1 MIKELIKDMTK
12 YLPAYIAPALVGLI
26 AIPILTRLFPPEEY
40 GLYVLV
46 MATVSLLSSVAI
58 GWLSESV
65 IRFFPA
71 YESKAKLGEFYN
83 TVLIFI
89 LISIVAMTLLFLG
102 VLSFIEDNISANLAS
117 LMRLGVLVFIAT
129 ACLGTMQ
136 NFLRVKRQIG
146 WFTSFSVWH
155 RVAGLGIGIALV
167 LLLHQGVDGLLW
179 GMFLSIAVILPLL
192 YFLTIGKGTSIRKG
206 ISLSMASEMARYGF
220 PMIVGF
226 LTFWLLS
233 VSDRYILEL
242 FRGSQ
247 EVGIYSASYAITEGS
262 LSLLLGVFIVA
273 AGPIAMQIWEKQGVP
288 ASQEFLTKLTR
299 YILLMSLP
307 AAVGLSVLAKPI
319 IHVFVAPDYYEGYRI
334 IPLVASALFFSG
346 VAYSFALIFSY
357 IKKTYLF
364 MILAV
369 VAALLNIGL
378 NFLLVPR
385 YGYMAAAMTTLIA
398 YSFYLLLIITVS
410 RRFLT
415 WEFPFKFLGKAAG
428 ASAVMGI
435 AVYLLASDLI
445 SPPWVNLLVTIG
457 VGVIIYFVVLFLL
470 RGFQPDEIET
480 ILAWG
485 RRIFRR

>member
-1 MIKELIKDMTK
+1 MIRELLKDMAK
-12 YLPAYIAPALVGLI
+12 YLPSYIAPALVGLI

-46 MATVSLLSSVAI
+46 MATASVLSSVAI

-65 IRFFPA
+65 IRLFPA
-71 YESKAKLGEFYN
+71 YEARLGEFYN
-83 TVLIFI
+83 TVVIFA
-89 LISIVAMTLLFLG
+89 LISIVAMSLLFLG
-102 VLSFIEDNISANLAS
+102 VLSLIEDNISANLAS
-117 LMRLGVLVFIAT
+117 LMRLGMLVFIAT
-129 ACLGTMQ
+129 ACSGIPHS
-136 NFLRVKRQIG
+136 FLRAKRQVG
-146 WFTSFSVWH
+146 WFTSFKVWH
-155 RVAGLGIGIALV
+155 SVAGLGIGIALV
-167 LLLHQGVDGLLW
+167 LLLHRGIDGLLW
-179 GMFLSIAVILPLL
+179 GIFISIAVILPLL
-192 YFLTIGKGTSIRKG
+192 CSLTMRNCISIRKG
-206 ISLSMASEMARYGF
+206 VSLPMASEMAKYGF
-220 PMIVGF
+220 PIMVSF
-226 LTFWLLS
+226 LTFWVLS
-233 VSDRYILEL
+233 LSDRYILGL

-247 EVGIYSASYAITEGS
+247 EVGIYSASYAVTEGS

-299 YILLMSLP
+299 YILLICLP
-307 AAVGLSVLAKPI
+307 AAVGLSLLAKPI
-319 IHVFVAPDYYEGYRI
+319 IYVFVAPEYYEGYRI
-334 IPLVASALFFSG
+334 IPLVASALFFNG
-346 VAYSFALIFSY
+346 VGYSFGLIFGY

-369 VAALLNIGL
+369 AAALLNVGL

-398 YSFYLLLIITVS
+398 YSSYLLLIITVS

-428 ASAVMGI
+428 ASAVMAI
-435 AVYLLASDLI
+435 AVYLLASNLTF
-445 SPPWVNLLVTIG
+445 SWLNLLVTIG
-457 VGVIIYFVVLFLL
+457 VGVIIYFAVLFLL

-485 RRIFRR
+485 RRTFRH